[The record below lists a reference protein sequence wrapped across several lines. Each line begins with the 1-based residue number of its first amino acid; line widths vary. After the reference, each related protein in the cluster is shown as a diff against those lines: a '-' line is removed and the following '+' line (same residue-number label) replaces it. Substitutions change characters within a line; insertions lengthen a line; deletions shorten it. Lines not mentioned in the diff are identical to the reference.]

1 MKKVKVSA
9 PGKSYLF
16 GEHGVMY
23 GIPSIVTAI
32 NRRMYVEAEK
42 KSEGCIEIY
51 APDVSPDVYRKSIS
65 DLFEEQNPPKEFK
78 FVVSAIKHFF
88 NEYEIREGL
97 SIRIESRFE
106 DAVSLGTSAAVTE
119 GTLGALK
126 ELFNI
131 SMNDRELFDLGYES
145 HTLDV
150 NKGKGS
156 GFDIAAAIYGGTLK
170 FRKGGD
176 LIQPLKSG
184 SLELLYAYLPELNV
198 DTPTMVKRIEEKVG
212 RDPERYKVIWNHMEK
227 IVKQADN
234 LLSGGDI
241 EKLGE
246 LMYENHY
253 LLAGLGVSTKQANT
267 LVEVARDAGAY
278 GAKMCGGVGDNVL
291 ILTSNKNRE
300 KVRKAL
306 RKTNIEEE
314 IKIIDLRSNEEGL
327 RVEK

>member
-1 MKKVKVSA
+1 
-9 PGKSYLF
+9 
-16 GEHGVMY
+16 
-23 GIPSIVTAI
+23 
-32 NRRMYVEAEK
+32 
-42 KSEGCIEIY
+42 
-51 APDVSPDVYRKSIS
+51 
-65 DLFEEQNPPKEFK
+65 
-78 FVVSAIKHFF
+78 
-88 NEYEIREGL
+88 
-97 SIRIESRFE
+97 
-106 DAVSLGTSAAVTE
+106 
-119 GTLGALK
+119 
-126 ELFNI
+126 
-131 SMNDRELFDLGYES
+131 
-145 HTLDV
+145 
-150 NKGKGS
+150 
-156 GFDIAAAIYGGTLK
+156 
-170 FRKGGD
+170 
-176 LIQPLKSG
+176 
-184 SLELLYAYLPELNV
+184 
-198 DTPTMVKRIEEKVG
+198 
-212 RDPERYKVIWNHMEK
+212 MEK